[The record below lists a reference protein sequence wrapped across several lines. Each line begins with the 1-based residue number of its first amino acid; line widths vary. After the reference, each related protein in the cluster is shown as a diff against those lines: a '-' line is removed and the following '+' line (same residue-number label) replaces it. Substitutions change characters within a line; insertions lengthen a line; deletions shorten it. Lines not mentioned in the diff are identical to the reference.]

1 MLRIQTILVPTDFS
15 EVSAPVLQVAQALA
29 RDHQAKLVLMAAPP
43 PPPPSAEVYVPFSDY
58 AGLTAEAQRQLDA
71 LTQEISG
78 LPVETKVQ
86 VGEPGPT
93 IVETARTCHAD
104 LIVMGTHGRTGLT
117 RLLMG
122 SVAEY
127 VLRYAPCPVMTNKPA
142 SVEHLRTD

>member
-15 EVSAPVLQVAQALA
+15 EVSEPVLQIARTLA
-29 RDHQAKLVLMAAPP
+29 RDHQAKLVLMSAPL

-58 AGLTAEAQRQLDA
+58 AGLTAEAERQLAVQAKGITDV
-71 LTQEISG
+71 T
-78 LPVETKVQ
+78 VETRVQ
-86 VGEPGPT
+86 VGDTGPS
-93 IVETARTCHAD
+93 IVDIANKCQAD

-127 VLRYAPCPVMTNKPA
+127 VLRHAPCPVLTIKPA
-142 SVEHLRTD
+142 TVEHLKQE

>member
-104 LIVMGTHGRTGLT
+104 LIMMGTHGRTGLT

-127 VLRYAPCPVMTNKPA
+127 VLRYAPCPVLTIKPA
-142 SVEHLRTD
+142 TVEHLKTD